1 MNVVQK
7 LLRIGILS
15 LAGLLSASLLMAKA
29 SPLPAGVKVVADLP
43 YGDAGEANW
52 LDMYSPEN
60 ATGPLPLVI
69 WIHGGGW
76 ANGDK
81 SPSPQFLQLVPRGFA
96 VASINYRLSGQS
108 PFPAQIE
115 DCKAAVRWLRAHAK
129 DYNLDPDRFGV
140 WGLSAGGHLAAL
152 LGTSGD
158 VKELEGNVGGHLDV
172 SSRVQAVS
180 DYAGPTDLSQFW
192 AQAGEDNVFWKTKGD
207 TYFDRLFGKGPLEDH
222 PELIARANP
231 INFIST
237 DDPPFQIFHGVKDV
251 LVPIGQAEIF
261 VEALKAK
268 GVNCEYTPLPTLGHG
283 FGQLQYRETFAFF
296 EKHLQKGEAPVAPR

>member
-7 LLRIGILS
+7 VLRIGILS

-52 LDMYSPEN
+52 LDIYSPEN

-158 VKELEGNVGGHLDV
+158 VKELEGNVGGHLEV

-207 TYFDRLFGKGPLEDH
+207 TYFDRLFGKGSLEDH

-261 VEALKAK
+261 VAALKAK
-268 GVNCEYTPLPTLGHG
+268 GVDCEYTPLPTLGHG

-296 EKHLQKGEAPVAPR
+296 EKHLQKGAAPVAPR

>member
-1 MNVVQK
+1 M
-7 LLRIGILS
+7 
-15 LAGLLSASLLMAKA
+15 
-29 SPLPAGVKVVADLP
+29 
-43 YGDAGEANW
+43 
-52 LDMYSPEN
+52 
-60 ATGPLPLVI
+60 
-69 WIHGGGW
+69 
-76 ANGDK
+76 
-81 SPSPQFLQLVPRGFA
+81 
-96 VASINYRLSGQS
+96 
-108 PFPAQIE
+108 
-115 DCKAAVRWLRAHAK
+115 
-129 DYNLDPDRFGV
+129 
-140 WGLSAGGHLAAL
+140 
-152 LGTSGD
+152 
-158 VKELEGNVGGHLDV
+158 
-172 SSRVQAVS
+172 S